1 MNDLLHYL
9 TDAPEKYQEYRLD
22 TYSQYKLLDYNG
34 IEDFSA
40 TAFEAYPSL
49 KRLAFVSYSKGDL
62 TSFNGSKSIY
72 RREDG
77 DVALERIKS
86 GNLAE
91 SDEFFSERDS

>member
-1 MNDLLHYL
+1 M
-9 TDAPEKYQEYRLD
+9 
-22 TYSQYKLLDYNG
+22 
-34 IEDFSA
+34 
-40 TAFEAYPSL
+40 

-91 SDEFFSERDS
+91 SGEFSFSERDSRSIKHAKCWRYDSHFSCEKIWKHFDCL